1 MRQMTSRPLM
11 CLLALT
17 AWSSLPSA
25 QTPAPGGA
33 TLFQNAR
40 LIIGD
45 GSPAIESTDFLIE
58 NGRFTR
64 VGRKGPVQAPAG
76 AARVDLTGKT
86 VIPALVDAHSHIGY
100 MKNLT
105 SGPQN
110 YTRENILD
118 HMYRSRTLAWP
129 RARRW
134 AVISARCRSHCAM
147 RSWPARCQ
155 EPRAS

>member
-1 MRQMTSRPLM
+1 MRVMTSRLLM

-17 AWSSLPSA
+17 AWSSFPSA
-25 QTPAPGGA
+25 QTPAPGA
-33 TLFQNAR
+33 AVLVQNAR
-40 LIIGD
+40 LITGD
-45 GSPAIESTDFLIE
+45 GSPAIESADFLIE

-64 VGRKGPVQAPAG
+64 VGLKGTVQAPAG

-110 YTRENILD
+110 YTRE
-118 HMYRSRTLAWP
+118 
-129 RARRW
+129 
-134 AVISARCRSHCAM
+134 
-147 RSWPARCQ
+147 
-155 EPRAS
+155 